1 MSEIVPL
8 VHVLD
13 DATQVQA
20 FVRALLEG
28 SGYEMRAYAE
38 PEEFLEELDPRSP
51 QCLLLDLR
59 MPRMSGLEVLRQL
72 QVRGQAMPAIMMT
85 GFGSVHAAVEAFK
98 LGVMDFIEKPFGPDV
113 MLDTIARAISCD
125 RQGAELRERQ
135 KQVQGLLATLTTRE
149 REVYEYLL
157 AGNSSKRIAFELKL
171 SKKTIDLH
179 RARVMKKLGVSS
191 LVALT
196 RLALAGKQDSE
207 SAV

>member
-1 MSEIVPL
+1 MPEIVPL

-28 SGYEMRAYAE
+28 SGYEMRGYGE
-38 PEEFLEELDPRSP
+38 PMEFLEELSPRSP

-72 QVRGQAMPAIMMT
+72 QVRGLAMPAIMMT

-98 LGVMDFIEKPFGPDV
+98 LGVMDFIEKPFEPDA
-113 MLDTIARAISCD
+113 MLDAIARAIARD
-125 RQGAELRERQ
+125 RQDAELRQRQ
-135 KQVQGLLATLTTRE
+135 KQVQELLATLTARE
-149 REVYEYLL
+149 REVYDSLV

-179 RARVMKKLGVSS
+179 RSRVMKKLGVSS

-196 RLALAGKQDSE
+196 RLALAGGQGSE
-207 SAV
+207 SAA